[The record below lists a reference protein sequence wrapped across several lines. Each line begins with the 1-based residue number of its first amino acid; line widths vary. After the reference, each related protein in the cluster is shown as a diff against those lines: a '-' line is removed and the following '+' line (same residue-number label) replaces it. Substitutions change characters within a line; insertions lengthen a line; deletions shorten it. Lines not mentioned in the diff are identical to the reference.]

1 MKQTLINWAIAV
13 AGLTAFLG
21 AAALLDGPSEAELQ
35 RAVAAD
41 LVDAQAQAH
50 REAPKVRAELAR
62 LDAERIEPTPAAILH
77 RYALLEAGK

>member
-1 MKQTLINWAIAV
+1 MNRSFAIPV
-13 AGLTAFLG
+13 ALLLGLALSSSY
-21 AAALLDGPSEAELQ
+21 LLDGPSEADIE
-35 RAVAAD
+35 RAIAAD

-50 REAPKVRAELAR
+50 RDAPQVRAELAR

>member
-1 MKQTLINWAIAV
+1 MNRSFAIPV
-13 AGLTAFLG
+13 ALLLGLALSSSY
-21 AAALLDGPSEAELQ
+21 LLDGPSEADIE
-35 RAVAAD
+35 RAIAAD

-50 REAPKVRAELAR
+50 REAPQVRAELAR

>member
-1 MKQTLINWAIAV
+1 MNRSFAIPV
-13 AGLTAFLG
+13 ALLLGLALSSSY
-21 AAALLDGPSEAELQ
+21 LLDGPSETDIE
-35 RAVAAD
+35 RAIAAD

-50 REAPKVRAELAR
+50 RDAPQVRAELAR

>member
-1 MKQTLINWAIAV
+1 MNRSFAIPA
-13 AGLTAFLG
+13 ALLLGLALSSSY
-21 AAALLDGPSEAELQ
+21 LLDGPSEADIE
-35 RAVAAD
+35 RAIAAD

-50 REAPKVRAELAR
+50 RDAPQVRAELAR

>member
-1 MKQTLINWAIAV
+1 MNRSFAIPV
-13 AGLTAFLG
+13 ALLLGLALSSSY
-21 AAALLDGPSEAELQ
+21 LLDGPSEADIE